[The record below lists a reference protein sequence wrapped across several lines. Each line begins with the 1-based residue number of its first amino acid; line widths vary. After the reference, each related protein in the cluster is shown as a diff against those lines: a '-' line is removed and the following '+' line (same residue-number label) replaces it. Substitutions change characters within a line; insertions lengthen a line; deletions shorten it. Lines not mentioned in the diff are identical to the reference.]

1 MGDSVREDGF
11 MRVLGGAVLA
21 ISISMGVAAE
31 DTPGDALLGQWYT
44 ADDES
49 KVEVIQNDGK
59 FYGTIIWLKEPNY
72 GPDEPDGDAGKPK
85 RDKNNPDKE
94 AQKKPVIGI
103 QVLKNFVYNA
113 SDNTWDSG
121 TIYDPNNG
129 RTYKCVIRFQDD
141 PKGVDGKSL
150 HVRGYIGIPTLGRTT
165 VWYRVPKDQME
176 KTEQNPKS

>member
-1 MGDSVREDGF
+1 
-11 MRVLGGAVLA
+11 MRVWMALSMVLLLA
-21 ISISMGVAAE
+21 GRVFAE
-31 DTPGDALLGQWYT
+31 DAPADALLGQWYT
-44 ADDES
+44 AGNES
-49 KVEVIQNDGK
+49 KVEVIKRDGK
-59 FYGTIIWLKEPNY
+59 YFGTIIWLSEPNY
-72 GPDEPDGDAGKPK
+72 DASEPDGDAGKPK

-94 AQKKPVIGI
+94 AQKKPVIGL

-113 SDNTWDSG
+113 SDQTWDSG

-165 VWYRVPKDQME
+165 IWYRVPKEEME
-176 KTEQNPKS
+176 KTENNS